1 MHFSGR
7 RVFIAIAHLSNEKI
21 LFVALVASTLQ
32 ACTSVSVRK
41 VDASAHAMKLVCIEQ
56 NSKVIVDDMLSV
68 LEEGFQRHDIRT
80 LVYQGNAPDRCEYT
94 LWYTATRGWDLSPFL
109 NRAELRL
116 RYKGE
121 TIASA
126 NYKHSGGLALNKWAS
141 TSTKISPVIDEL
153 LAGFDSKPVN

>member
-1 MHFSGR
+1 MLRSHLLLPSSQTDQMKKTLLILLAAFS
-7 RVFIAIAHLSNEKI
+7 
-21 LFVALVASTLQ
+21 LQ
-32 ACTSVSVRK
+32 ACTSVSVKK

-56 NSKVIVDDMLSV
+56 NPKVIVDDMLTV

-80 LVYQGNAPDRCEYT
+80 MVYQGNVPDQCGYT

-153 LAGFDSKPVN
+153 LSGFNDKPMK